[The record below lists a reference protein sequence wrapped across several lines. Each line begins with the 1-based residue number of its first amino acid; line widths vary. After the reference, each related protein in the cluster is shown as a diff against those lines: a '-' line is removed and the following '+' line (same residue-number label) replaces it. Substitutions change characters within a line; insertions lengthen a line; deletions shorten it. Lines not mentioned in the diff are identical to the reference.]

1 MPLKKPSPAGVRL
14 LVSVSVSVSLV
25 INRTNVTPFFLLLCA
40 PQTRR
45 YLNPTPPTQ
54 SVPTPFPADLADPD
68 DSPNVYVTQP
78 TTIAISAHTPFPPS
92 ALSNA
97 ASLHS
102 LSPTSSP
109 TTADFPA
116 TAHVHTHQ
124 HSLSRQPSFPHNHT
138 HSHTPYGTS
147 PSPVPMDFED
157 AQGRKR
163 QRTTCGVPPPLTS
176 GAGANGVSPAI
187 PVAVGADGTK
197 QRLARARSDSA
208 PLGYNN
214 FGSNWTATRPRSG
227 SGLAVRAPRRED
239 IVVPSIGTIA
249 RAVAAAQPVLPPMGS
264 LVVTTPGA

>member
-1 MPLKKPSPAGVRL
+1 MPLIKTSLAGVRK
-14 LVSVSVSVSLV
+14 
-25 INRTNVTPFFLLLCA
+25 PFPQFA
-40 PQTRR
+40 PYQPRC
-45 YLNPTPPTQ
+45 YLKSNCFSK
-54 SVPTPFPADLADPD
+54 SVPTPFPQDLADPD
-68 DSPNVYVTQP
+68 ESPNIYVTQP
-78 TTIAISAHTPFPPS
+78 TTIALSAHTSFPPS

-116 TAHVHTHQ
+116 TVHGHTHP
-124 HSLSRQPSFPHNHT
+124 HSLSRQHSFPHNNA
-138 HSHTPYGTS
+138 HSHTAYGTS

-163 QRTTCGVPPPLTS
+163 QRTTGGNVPPPPAS
-176 GAGANGVSPAI
+176 SAGANGMSPTT
-187 PVAVGADGTK
+187 PVAVGPEGTK

-227 SGLAVRAPRRED
+227 SGLAVRAPRRDE
-239 IVVPSIGTIA
+239 IVVPSIGSIA
-249 RAVAAAQPVLPPMGS
+249 RVVAAAHPVLPPMGS
-264 LVVTTPGA
+264 LAVTTPGA